1 MRAILKLIGF
11 YLFGLILVID
21 NKNDLPITLVY
32 NYLCCVFFS
41 IIYRQI
47 DNILVENS
55 FGIYE
60 SQLRIS

>member
-21 NKNDLPITLVY
+21 NKNYLPITLVY
-32 NYLCCVFFS
+32 NYLCSVYFS